1 MVKSDFVAFY
11 CCSFFVSERD
21 FYMYDVAIIGS
32 GIIGSACAY
41 TLSQYKLKV
50 VMVEKENDVCMG
62 TTKANSAIIHAG
74 FDPKPNT
81 LMAKT
86 NVLGNAMCKEICK
99 KLSVPLKEIGSLV
112 VAFDEEERKTLDT
125 LFQRGTENGVPNME
139 IWSREKV
146 LEKEPNISE
155 KVVGALW
162 APTAAIV
169 NPWEMGLAMA
179 ETAVVNGC
187 DLKLSFEVKSIEKEN
202 DCYTLKSEND
212 EVKAKYVINASGVN
226 TDIVSSMAGK
236 PNYKIV
242 PTVGE
247 YYLLDKSEGKTVS
260 SVVFPCPSSKGKGV
274 LIAPTVHGNLIVGP
288 TATVTENREDT
299 SNTLNGLNS
308 IREKATKVVPNI
320 NFRQNIRNFSGVR
333 ANSTVDDF
341 IIDFVADNFL
351 ELAGIRSPGLSSAP
365 AIAKYATELLQEKG
379 LACNKKDDFKDER
392 KHIRF
397 NELNE
402 EERAKL
408 VQENSSYGRIICRC
422 ETITEGEIIDAIN
435 SPIPPCS
442 VDGIKRRA
450 GSGMGRCQGGFCG
463 PRVVE
468 ILAKEKGISPL
479 EILQDANG
487 SYILTGE
494 TKEER

>member
-1 MVKSDFVAFY
+1 MV
-11 CCSFFVSERD
+11 
-21 FYMYDVAIIGS
+21 
-32 GIIGSACAY
+32 
-41 TLSQYKLKV
+41 
-50 VMVEKENDVCMG
+50 G
-62 TTKANSAIIHAG
+62 T
-74 FDPKPNT
+74 
-81 LMAKT
+81 
-86 NVLGNAMCKEICK
+86 
-99 KLSVPLKEIGSLV
+99 
-112 VAFDEEERKTLDT
+112 
-125 LFQRGTENGVPNME
+125 
-139 IWSREKV
+139 
-146 LEKEPNISE
+146 
-155 KVVGALW
+155 
-162 APTAAIV
+162 
-169 NPWEMGLAMA
+169 
-179 ETAVVNGC
+179 
-187 DLKLSFEVKSIEKEN
+187 
-202 DCYTLKSEND
+202 
-212 EVKAKYVINASGVN
+212 
-226 TDIVSSMAGK
+226 

-260 SVVFPCPSSKGKGV
+260 SVVFPCPSKKGKGV

-288 TATVTENREDT
+288 TATVKESKEDT
-299 SNTLNGLNS
+299 SNTSEGLNS
-308 IREKATKVVPNI
+308 IREKASKVVPNI
-320 NFRQNIRNFSGVR
+320 NFRQNIRNFAGIR

-341 IIDFVADNFL
+341 IIDFVAENFL

-365 AIAKYATELLQEKG
+365 AIAKYAIELLQKKG
-379 LACNKKDDFKDER
+379 LVCNKKDDFKDER

-397 NELNE
+397 NELSE
-402 EERAKL
+402 KERAEL
-408 VQENSSYGRIICRC
+408 VKENSSYGRIICRC

-494 TKEER
+494 TKEEK